1 MCLEGRVN
9 PKGLHSMIMIL
20 YCGLIVDGFH
30 AKVVAEFLHLWLYKP
45 FKGLKQACCFA
56 SQRKF
61 E

>member
-45 FKGLKQACCFA
+45 FKV
-56 SQRKF
+56 
-61 E
+61 

>member
-30 AKVVAEFLHLWLYKP
+30 AKVVAEFFIFGLYKT
-45 FKGLKQACCFA
+45 F
-56 SQRKF
+56 
-61 E
+61 